1 MAWHFGVHVRQLSW
15 RFFLLV
21 LVFLALS
28 RLGLALWLWSRVLPA
43 GGLWPVMLGGL
54 RIDLSLLA
62 MICAFPALLSP
73 WLGHLRWA
81 ARITAWW
88 YRVWWM
94 LFVLLELST
103 PQFILEYD
111 TRPNRLYV
119 EYLNS
124 PHEVSAMLWHGYKGV
139 LLFALVGLLVLGWIG
154 FRILRT
160 QLVDPRLRL
169 RWRPLL
175 TVAAFPLLFLAARGT
190 LEHRPLNASMVA
202 FSDDAMVNTLPLNS
216 LYSVINA
223 IRGMQNERS
232 AADLYGPMPEAEM
245 QQLVREASGFDG
257 PMLDPQH
264 PSWHVQQ
271 ASKRPQRPLNLV
283 IIVEESLGAQY
294 IGTLGGQQLSP
305 QFDALAKQGW
315 LLARTYATGTRSVRG
330 LEALTTGFL
339 PTPAEAVLKLPRSQ
353 RGFFTLAGLLGE
365 FGYHSRFIYGGEAHF
380 DNMKSFFLGNGF
392 DEVIDQPKFEVKP
405 TFVGSW
411 GASDEDMFNEL
422 HHRLMQDGKQPQ
434 FTLAFSVSNHTP
446 WEYPSGRIEASDP
459 AASVQNTVR
468 YADWSIG
475 RFFAQAKLSPYW
487 NNTVFLIVADHDSR
501 VFGASLVPVRHF
513 HIPAL
518 ILGAGVPAQRDEH
531 IVSQV
536 DLAPTLLSLIG
547 VSNVNPMLGSDLT
560 QHYPGRAIMQ
570 YGDNYGY
577 LKDDQL
583 LVLQPGQPAVQFHY
597 QVSGETM
604 TSVPVDPALDR
615 QVLAHALWPS
625 WAYFNQRYGLPPKS
639 VQPAPAPAATVLKP
653 MEPDTCC
660 ATLHL

>member
-1 MAWHFGVHVRQLSW
+1 MRQLTW
-15 RFFLLV
+15 RFFLLA
-21 LVFLALS
+21 LVFLGLS
-28 RLGLALWLWSRVLPA
+28 RLGLALWLWPRVQPA
-43 GGLWPVMLGGL
+43 GGMWPVLFGGL

-73 WLGHLRWA
+73 WLGHFRWA
-81 ARITAWW
+81 ASVTAWW

-139 LLFALVGLLVLGWIG
+139 LLFALVGLLVLGWVG

-160 QLVDPRLRL
+160 PLVDARLRL

-175 TVAAFPLLFLAARGT
+175 TIVAFPLLFLAARGT

-232 AADLYGPMPEAEM
+232 SATLYGQMPEAEM
-245 QQLVREASGFDG
+245 QQLVRAASAIEG

-264 PSWHVQQ
+264 PSWHLQQ
-271 ASKRPQRPLNLV
+271 ASKRPAQPLNLV

-330 LEALTTGFL
+330 LEAVTTGFL

-353 RGFFTLAGLLGE
+353 RGFFSLAGLLGE

-405 TFVGSW
+405 GFVGSW

-422 HHRLMQDGKQPQ
+422 HHRLMQDGAQPQ

-446 WEYPSGRIEASDP
+446 WEYPSGRIDASKP

-468 YADWSIG
+468 YADWAIG

-487 NNTVFLIVADHDSR
+487 KNTVFLV
-501 VFGASLVPVRHF
+501 
-513 HIPAL
+513 
-518 ILGAGVPAQRDEH
+518 VPAQRDEH

-536 DLAPTLLSLIG
+536 DLPPTLLSLIG
-547 VSNVNPMLGSDLT
+547 ISSVNPMLGSDLT
-560 QHYPGRAIMQ
+560 QHYPDRAIMQ

-577 LKDDQL
+577 LRGDQL
-583 LVLQPGQPAVQFHY
+583 LVLQPGQPATQFHY
-597 QVSGETM
+597 QLDGETF
-604 TSVPVDPALDR
+604 TPVAVDPALDR
-615 QVLAHALWPS
+615 QALAHALWPS

-653 MEPDTCC
+653 MEPDRCC
-660 ATLHL
+660 VTREL